1 MFTFN
6 ILFDVADAD
15 DIKTLMLIAGSQPS
29 SSLLASNLS
38 TGNASQ
44 QNIDK
49 TLKTTDE
56 IDFQS
61 NSLSQSL
68 SSQSGGCL
76 IGFGCLW
83 LIYQAQESEI
93 PLPRRLSEKG
103 GDDVM
108 NNKINI
114 EHEHES
120 KWDFSAS
127 AIS

>member
-29 SSLLASNLS
+29 ASLLASNLS

-76 IGFGCLW
+76 IGFGCL
-83 LIYQAQESEI
+83 
-93 PLPRRLSEKG
+93 
-103 GDDVM
+103 
-108 NNKINI
+108 
-114 EHEHES
+114 
-120 KWDFSAS
+120 
-127 AIS
+127 

>member
-76 IGFGCLW
+76 IGFGCL
-83 LIYQAQESEI
+83 
-93 PLPRRLSEKG
+93 
-103 GDDVM
+103 
-108 NNKINI
+108 
-114 EHEHES
+114 
-120 KWDFSAS
+120 
-127 AIS
+127 

>member
-1 MFTFN
+1 MFTLN

-76 IGFGCLW
+76 IGFGCL
-83 LIYQAQESEI
+83 
-93 PLPRRLSEKG
+93 
-103 GDDVM
+103 
-108 NNKINI
+108 
-114 EHEHES
+114 
-120 KWDFSAS
+120 
-127 AIS
+127 

>member
-15 DIKTLMLIAGSQPS
+15 DIKTLMLIAGSQP

-76 IGFGCLW
+76 IGFGCL
-83 LIYQAQESEI
+83 
-93 PLPRRLSEKG
+93 
-103 GDDVM
+103 
-108 NNKINI
+108 
-114 EHEHES
+114 
-120 KWDFSAS
+120 
-127 AIS
+127 